1 MSEDQAKL
9 IVMVVG
15 CILVALGFLTICVW
29 EVVKEALARKELKK
43 KEEEDKKD
51 E

>member
-9 IVMVVG
+9 IIMVVG
-15 CILVALGFLTICVW
+15 CILVALGFLVLCVCLGIA
-29 EVVKEALARKELKK
+29 EIKHAKIEGK
-43 KEEEDKKD
+43 KEDKND